1 MNEVK
6 DFERSKSSTG
16 KMVFYGSARLSSA
29 MVLGIEGFALFT
41 LYYVGFG
48 VPAILVTSAQAIGF
62 IVIGLSQFFF
72 GWISDAKYTRW
83 GRRKPYIIIIT
94 PLLTISFIALL
105 LPSLILP
112 DLTDKIALFLWFLIW
127 DIVFKIGYSMTTVYQ
142 AWMPEQFEVKSRPKV
157 SQWQNYFNYFG
168 NAIMILMSML
178 VLTSFVSDLE
188 TNINAPMPSTFLIL
202 TILFGVIVMVL
213 FYTVAFLMPTEPHY
227 EIDTNL
233 KESIK
238 IIIKNKNFLKVIL
251 MIGISSLAW
260 SQISTVMLTYTQ
272 VVLDFGTIE
281 YLLVAISF
289 ILGVLI
295 FFYIW
300 RKLIEK
306 RGKKPTLLII
316 ILFGIVFLPLTLVG
330 LMPIAVNLVFGLI
343 FIIGIA
349 AILGGWGLFPYII
362 YADLAE
368 DDEKG
373 TGNLKAGVYAGFPSI
388 LLNAFQ
394 AFGVFIL
401 GFFIENLP
409 DIDVGPLTYSLGL
422 VLWGPI
428 CSIILIVAYLYTRK
442 YIKLDFDWEKKT

>member
-6 DFERSKSSTG
+6 DFERSKSSTR
-16 KMVFYGSARLSSA
+16 KMLFYGSARLSSA

-62 IVIGLSQFFF
+62 LVIGLSQFFF

-112 DLTDKIALFLWFLIW
+112 DLNDKIALFLWFLIW

-188 TNINAPMPSTFLIL
+188 TNINAPMPSIFLIL
-202 TILFGVIVMVL
+202 TILFGAIVMVL
-213 FYTVAFLMPTEPHY
+213 FYAVGFLMPTEPHY
-227 EIDTNL
+227 EIETNL
-233 KESIK
+233 KENIK
-238 IIIKNKNFLKVIL
+238 IIMKNKNFLKIIL

-272 VVLDFGTIE
+272 VVLDFGTTE
-281 YLLVAISF
+281 YLIVAVSF
-289 ILGVLI
+289 IIGVI
-295 FFYIW
+295 FFFYIW

-330 LMPIAVNLVFGLI
+330 LLPIAVNLVFGLI

-373 TGNLKAGVYAGFPSI
+373 TGNLKAGVYAGFPAII
-388 LLNAFQ
+388 LNIFQ
-394 AFGVFIL
+394 AFGVFFL
-401 GFFIENLP
+401 GVAIESLP
-409 DIDVGPLTYSLGL
+409 IINVGSLTYSMGL

>member
-16 KMVFYGSARLSSA
+16 KMLFYGSARLSSA

-62 IVIGLSQFFF
+62 IVIGLGQFFL
-72 GWISDAKYTRW
+72 GWVSDAKYTRW
-83 GRRKPYIIIIT
+83 GRRKPWIIIIT

-112 DLTDKIALFLWFLIW
+112 DLNDKIALFLWFLIW

-157 SQWQNYFNYFG
+157 SQFQNYFNYIG

-188 TNINAPMPSTFLIL
+188 TNINAPMPSIFLIL

-213 FYTVAFLMPTEPHY
+213 FYTVAFLMPTEPHL

-233 KESIK
+233 KETIK
-238 IIIKNKNFLKVIL
+238 IIVKNKNFLKVIL

-272 VVLDFGTIE
+272 VVLNFGTFE
-281 YLLVAISF
+281 YLLVAVSF
-289 ILGVLI
+289 IIGVLI

-330 LMPIAVNLVFGLI
+330 LLPIAVNLVFGLI

-368 DDEKG
+368 DDEKD

-388 LLNAFQ
+388 ILNLFQ

-401 GFFIENLP
+401 GVAISSLP
-409 DIDVGPLTYSLGL
+409 DISVGPLTYSLGL